1 MRFKVGDRV
10 IDTATGKRATV
21 RAAEPRAGRDGQLY
35 ALDLEDGRVV
45 FRGGDELTPD
55 EPPTTV

>member
-1 MRFKVGDRV
+1 MRLKVGDRV

-21 RAAEPRAGRDGQLY
+21 RAAEPQAGGGRGLY
-35 ALDLEDGRVV
+35 GLDLEDGRGV